1 MPELP
6 EVETIC
12 RGLQPHLQ
20 GRTIVRVDVL
30 QPRLR
35 SLVEPALPG
44 RLQDETIV
52 RVGRRA
58 KYILIFLANKTVWVF
73 HLGMSGKLIHV
84 DAATPLQKHDH
95 MVATLD
101 NGRELRYHDPRRFG
115 LSVVVAEARLHE
127 LPQLRHLGLDPFDSR
142 FDGPYLHAFTKR
154 SARRIRDLLLDQQV
168 VAGVGN
174 IYANEIL
181 FRVGVRPTHRACR
194 LPRGKVEQIAA
205 MIPKVLRD
213 AIRWCGTSF
222 SDYRDADD
230 NFGEFQKRLRVY
242 DREGEKCRSCPSVI
256 KRLALGN
263 RSVFYCPA
271 CQA

>member
-84 DAATPLQKHDH
+84 DAAIPMQKHDH

-127 LPQLRHLGLDPFDSR
+127 LPQLRHLGLDPFDSQ

-181 FRVGVRPTHRACR
+181 FRVGIRPTHRACR
-194 LPRGKVEQIAA
+194 LPRSKVEQIAA
-205 MIPKVLRD
+205 MIPKVLGD

-230 NFGEFQKRLRVY
+230 NFGAFQKRLRVY

-256 KRLALGN
+256 KRLPLGN
-263 RSVFYCPA
+263 RSVFYCSA
-271 CQA
+271 CQV